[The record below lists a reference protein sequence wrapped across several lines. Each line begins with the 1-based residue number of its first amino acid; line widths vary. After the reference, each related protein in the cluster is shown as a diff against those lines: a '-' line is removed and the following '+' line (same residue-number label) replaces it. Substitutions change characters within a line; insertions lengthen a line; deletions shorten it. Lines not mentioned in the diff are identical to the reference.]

1 MPTAARGRKR
11 RNESLKVLAILVVG
25 VILTAEAF
33 VKMAGRAGLAEFSQ
47 NPVVRI
53 LLSASDL
60 VLGL

>member
-33 VKMAGRAGLAEFSQ
+33 VKMAGRGGFTEFVQ
-47 NPVVRI
+47 DPVVRV
-53 LLSASDL
+53 LLSVTDRF
-60 VLGL
+60 LGL